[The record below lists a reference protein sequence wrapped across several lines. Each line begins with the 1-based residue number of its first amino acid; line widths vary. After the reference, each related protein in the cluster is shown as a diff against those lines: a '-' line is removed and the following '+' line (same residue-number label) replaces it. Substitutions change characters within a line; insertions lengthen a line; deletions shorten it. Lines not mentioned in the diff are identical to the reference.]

1 MEVSYFFR
9 KKRLHA
15 FSIESLFDNVQA
27 QVAETTGIKANKV
40 EVPSIRNIFANI
52 FKSHS
57 NQSQIN
63 HITGDIHYVSLGMKK
78 RNTVL
83 TIHDCVFLTKYSK
96 TSLKYW
102 LFKFLWY
109 QLPMWRANTI
119 TVISEKTKRE
129 LINLTGV
136 NANKVRVVPNF
147 FDPRFEFTPKKF
159 NAQKPRILQ
168 IGTKENKNIHNLAK
182 ALKGVNC
189 ELHIIG
195 SLDVETQLVLQEN
208 KIDFKTYTNLSFD
221 QLRNQYEL
229 CDMVVFASTY
239 EGFGLPILEAC
250 AVGRPLVT
258 SRISPMDE
266 ISDDAACK
274 VNPYNILDIRR
285 GILNVIENEA
295 YRDQLVNNG
304 WKMRY
309 KYSISNIT
317 NKYTELYEEVAT
329 TPAPEFF
336 ILRPAKA
343 AASLLGLI

>member
-96 TSLKYW
+96 TSVKYW

-329 TPAPEFF
+329 TPTPEFF